1 MGDREGAS
9 AGAAGWRF
17 GDPMREPNLQSAARL
32 EAEAAELHR
41 RSQIAQTLPASVIL
55 RFRALWK
62 EEAAR
67 LLRRLH
73 S

>member
-1 MGDREGAS
+1 
-9 AGAAGWRF
+9 
-17 GDPMREPNLQSAARL
+17 MREPDLQSAARL
-32 EAEAAELHR
+32 EADAAELHR
-41 RSQIAQTLPASVIL
+41 RSQIAQTIPASVIL